1 MEKAKNCIGQHK
13 VRSDQSNNILGN
25 FGDQIKK
32 IMMIGDFGEG
42 AAEFNS
48 VARKGDQRDD
58 QQ

>member
-1 MEKAKNCIGQHK
+1 MIK
-13 VRSDQSNNILGN
+13 SDQSNNIKGD

-32 IMMIGDFGEG
+32 IMIIGDFGEG